1 MFDTLNTR
9 TISGFPVSIGTSLS
23 FESIFTPRLPVYDPA
38 REIPSRV
45 NITDYN
51 YFYIS
56 VSTLFRNLMGSLKKE
71 DSRRVLPKELSQAL
85 VEEMEFISGLVHTES
100 NSRTI
105 VIFYVNNYSD
115 LQSSDFISHLRV
127 ATTENQK
134 IYKHLHDTTLD
145 LLTKNHEEIE
155 IFKSKIKPVSRAKA
169 LILTHVPYDLICY
182 SDCIKLDLIE
192 SHTGKLKHY
201 TDFNTKYY
209 DGKLVNMFPF
219 NELLLKIM
227 GDHEMIIPFN
237 IKIRK
242 EIIELAKESRW
253 TPVTTVSK
261 VKNDLTKLS
270 NPFAVDTIK
279 LLY

>member
-1 MFDTLNTR
+1 
-9 TISGFPVSIGTSLS
+9 
-23 FESIFTPRLPVYDPA
+23 VYDPA
-38 REIPSRV
+38 REIPNRV

-71 DSRRVLPKELSQAL
+71 DSRRVQPKELFHAL
-85 VEEMEFISGLVHTES
+85 TEEMEFISDLVNTES
-100 NSRTI
+100 NNRTS

-115 LQSSDFISHLRV
+115 LQSSDFISHLR
-127 ATTENQK
+127 TEKTDNQK
-134 IYKHLHDTTLD
+134 IYKHLHDTTIE
-145 LLTKNHEEIE
+145 LLIKNHEEIA
-155 IFKSKIKPVSRAKA
+155 IFKSRIKPVSRAKA
-169 LILTHVPYDLICY
+169 LILTHIPYDLICY
-182 SDCIKLDLIE
+182 SDFSKLDLIE

-209 DGKLVNMFPF
+209 DGKLVAMFPF

-237 IKIRK
+237 IKTRK
-242 EIIELAKESRW
+242 EIIELAKECKW
-253 TPVTTVSK
+253 TPVTTENK
-261 VKNDLTKLS
+261 VKSDLTKLS

>member
-38 REIPSRV
+38 REIPSRI

-56 VSTLFRNLMGSLKKE
+56 VSTLFRNLMGALKKE
-71 DSRRVLPKELSQAL
+71 DSRRVLPKELLQAL
-85 VEEMEFISGLVHTES
+85 TEEMEFISDLVHTES
-100 NSRTI
+100 NNRTS
-105 VIFYVNNYSD
+105 VIFYVNNYLD
-115 LQSSDFISHLRV
+115 LQSRDFISHLRT

-134 IYKHLHDTTLD
+134 IYKHLHDTTLE
-145 LLTKNHEEIE
+145 LLTKNHQEIE

-182 SDCIKLDLIE
+182 SDFSKLDLIE

-242 EIIELAKESRW
+242 EIIELARECKW

-270 NPFAVDTIK
+270 NSFAVDTIK

>member
-51 YFYIS
+51 YFYLS

-71 DSRRVLPKELSQAL
+71 DNRRVQPKELFHAL
-85 VEEMEFISGLVHTES
+85 TEEMEFISDLVNTES
-100 NSRTI
+100 NNRTN

-115 LQSSDFISHLRV
+115 LQSSDFINHLR
-127 ATTENQK
+127 ADKTENQK
-134 IYKHLHDTTLD
+134 IKKHLHDSTIE
-145 LLTKNHEEIE
+145 LLIKNHEEIA
-155 IFKSKIKPVSRAKA
+155 IFKSRIKPVSRAKA

-182 SDCIKLDLIE
+182 SDFNKLDLIE

-209 DGKLVNMFPF
+209 DGKLVSMFPF

-237 IKIRK
+237 KKIRK
-242 EIIELAKESRW
+242 EIIELATECKW
-253 TPVTTVSK
+253 TPVTSENK
-261 VKNDLTKLS
+261 VKSDLTKLS